1 MSYSAQELD
10 DSILDVDADIT
21 VGDLALAG
29 LNEQQASAFISECRA
44 HMKREGCAAARSES
58 PSSSEGRECSSSE
71 PNSSLLD
78 ASHLWRCA

>member
-1 MSYSAQELD
+1 MSYCAQELD

-44 HMKREGCAAARSES
+44 HMKREGCAAALSES
-58 PSSSEGRECSSSE
+58 SSSSEGHECSSSD
-71 PNSSLLD
+71 PNTSLLD
-78 ASHLWRCA
+78 ASILWRCA